1 MPQTE
6 LLLSFYGDDFTGST
20 DAMESLARRGV
31 RTVLFTEPPSAEQL
45 LEYPGLQAFGIAGMT
60 RSLSPEVMEYTLRPV
75 FRSLRANGSPIVHY
89 KVCSTFDSS
98 PTVGSIGRV
107 IDIGIEVFGRSIVPV
122 LAAAPALGRYSVF
135 GNLFARCGGESEP
148 YRLDRHPSM
157 SRHPVTPMNE
167 ADLCLHLSK
176 QTKHKIGLLD
186 VLKMELPTSEIRQHF
201 DSLIASNAKVGFID
215 ALNDSHLGKIGA
227 LLAGYADR
235 QTPLFVVGSSGI
247 EAAMCDHW
255 RFPATQFSPVKYRG
269 PIIAVC
275 GSCSPV
281 TAGQIQW
288 ARQHGFTEVAID
300 VRDLSNATIDRSFSQ
315 AIAALKKQTSVVI
328 HTAGDQER
336 IADAAPR
343 IAPALATIVRSVLDR
358 TPVVRMLIAGG
369 DTSSQIARA
378 LGIVSVEM
386 IGELTRGSPLCKVHA
401 PQSPA
406 DGLEIT
412 FKGGQIGNQDFF
424 GVVERGSVA

>member
-1 MPQTE
+1 MAQNE

-31 RTVLFTEPPSAEQL
+31 RTVLFTDPPTADQL
-45 LEYPGLQAFGIAGMT
+45 QQYPGLRAFGIAGLT
-60 RSLSPEVMEYTLRPV
+60 RSLSPEAMEEILRPA

-98 PTVGSIGRV
+98 PTVGNIGRV
-107 IDIGIEVFGRSIVPV
+107 LDVGTEVFGRSIVPV

-148 YRLDRHPSM
+148 FRLDRHPSM

-167 ADLCLHLSK
+167 ADLCLHLAK
-176 QTKHKIGLLD
+176 QTKQKIGLLD
-186 VLKMELPTSEIRQHF
+186 VLKLELPFGEIRRHF
-201 DSLIASNAKVGFID
+201 EALIEAKAKVALID
-215 ALNDSHLGKIGA
+215 ALYDRHLEKIGA
-227 LLAGYADR
+227 LLASYADP
-235 QTPLFVVGSSGI
+235 QEPLFVVGSSGI
-247 EAAMCDHW
+247 EAAMCEHW
-255 RFPATQFSPVKYRG
+255 RFPATEFGPVKYRG
-269 PIIAVC
+269 PILAVC

-288 ARQHGFTEVAID
+288 ARQNGFAEIAIN
-300 VRDLSNATIDRSFSQ
+300 VRDLSDATINR
-315 AIAALKKQTSVVI
+315 AATRAVAALKEKTSVVI

-336 IADAAPR
+336 IADAAAP
-343 IAPALATIVRSVLDR
+343 IAHALAAIVRVILERLPIS
-358 TPVVRMLIAGG
+358 RMLVAGG
-369 DTSSQIARA
+369 DTSSGIARA

-386 IGELTRGSPLCKVHA
+386 IGELTRGSPLCKVHEA
-401 PQSPA
+401 ASAA

-412 FKGGQIGNQDFF
+412 FKGGQIGNRDFF
-424 GVVERGSVA
+424 GVVERGPAV